1 MEKSKLQ
8 SFINRY
14 YLAGNCE
21 AVTVKANGQSVNC
34 ELIDVDQTVVGKVK
48 WKTDPFMSG
57 ELGINHT
64 GALTKMLSAVG
75 EKIDIEVNDA
85 QGKNY
90 AMKIKEGSTTMTFM
104 LADTSVI
111 PAVPTIN
118 AEPEYEVVIDINDEF
133 VNKGIGKIN
142 KFLDKSI
149 EKGKMTADDKKKIIS
164 HIKGTTKLEDLKD
177 VDLVIEAIFENI
189 KVKKELFSDL
199 DKICKK
205 ETILASNT
213 STIPIT
219 DLASVTS
226 RPESFIG
233 MHFMNPVPIMKL
245 VEVIRGL
252 RTDDKTTKLIKE
264 LSEKMGKI
272 PVEVND
278 GPGFVSNRV
287 LIPMINEAVFC
298 LMDGTGTAE
307 AIDNVMKLGMNH
319 PMGPLALAD
328 LIGLDVCLDIMNVLY
343 EGFNDSKYR
352 PCPLLKKMV
361 QAGNL
366 GRKTGKGF
374 YDYTK

>member
-1 MEKSKLQ
+1 MVVKKIGVIGAGQMGHGIALVAAKAGFNVIIQDIKDEYIQKGLSK
-8 SFINRY
+8 
-14 YLAGNCE
+14 
-21 AVTVKANGQSVNC
+21 
-34 ELIDVDQTVVGKVK
+34 
-48 WKTDPFMSG
+48 
-57 ELGINHT
+57 
-64 GALTKMLSAVG
+64 
-75 EKIDIEVNDA
+75 IER
-85 QGKNY
+85 
-90 AMKIKEGSTTMTFM
+90 
-104 LADTSVI
+104 
-111 PAVPTIN
+111 
-118 AEPEYEVVIDINDEF
+118 
-133 VNKGIGKIN
+133 
-142 KFLDKSI
+142 FLDKSI
-149 EKGKMTADDKKKIIS
+149 EKGKMTADEKKKILSKIN
-164 HIKGTTKLEDLKD
+164 GTTKLEDLKD

-189 KVKKELFSDL
+189 KVKKELFISL

-205 ETILASNT
+205 ETYFASNT

-226 RPESFIG
+226 RPKHFIG

-252 RTDDKTTKLIKE
+252 KTDDQTTKLIKE

-307 AIDNVMKLGMNH
+307 SIDNVMKLGMNH

-374 YDYTK
+374 YDYSK

>member
-1 MEKSKLQ
+1 MAVKK
-8 SFINRY
+8 IGVIG
-14 YLAGNCE
+14 AGQMGHGI
-21 AVTVKANGQSVNC
+21 ALVSAQAGFDVILRDIKDDFVK
-34 ELIDVDQTVVGKVK
+34 
-48 WKTDPFMSG
+48 
-57 ELGINHT
+57 
-64 GALTKMLSAVG
+64 
-75 EKIDIEVNDA
+75 
-85 QGKNY
+85 
-90 AMKIKEGSTTMTFM
+90 
-104 LADTSVI
+104 
-111 PAVPTIN
+111 
-118 AEPEYEVVIDINDEF
+118 
-133 VNKGIGKIN
+133 KGISKIER
-142 KFLDKSI
+142 FLDKSI
-149 EKGKMTADDKKKIIS
+149 EKGKITADEKKRILA
-164 HIKGTTKLEDLKD
+164 HITGTINLEDLKD
-177 VDLVIEAIFENI
+177 VDLVIEAIFENV
-189 KVKKELFSDL
+189 KVKKELFRDL

-252 RTDDKTTKLIKE
+252 RTDDKTTKLIKD
-264 LSEKMGKI
+264 LAEKMGKI

-319 PMGPLALAD
+319 PMGPLQLAD

-366 GRKTGKGF
+366 GRKTGRGF
-374 YDYTK
+374 YDYSK